1 MCKMKKHFIICILLL
16 ALGPGFNLSAQSI
29 NGQGDQSF
37 DPIIDDI
44 AKHIPPVDAL
54 IDSAIANS
62 PYLKFR
68 DAEIVVSHY
77 KYLNDR
83 SQLLRDIG
91 FSIEWRYGRFDN
103 WSTNEGGGTIPIV
116 VGSTR
121 DEWRYGAGAYI
132 KIPLFDI
139 TNRKTTINLAK
150 KEIEQAINHRNELI
164 HEIRKDVIMQYHELL
179 LRQKLMKIASDNQ
192 ITAEIQL
199 RMAEKQ
205 FQNGQ
210 LPLGEM
216 ARMMDIMARAKAEY
230 EQQKTAFII
239 AYNMLE
245 ITTGVKFN
253 LLNKLQ

>member
-1 MCKMKKHFIICILLL
+1 MNKILRICLLLL
-16 ALGPGFNLSAQSI
+16 ALVPGFHLSGQNNS
-29 NGQGDQSF
+29 GQGDFSF

-44 AKHIPPVDAL
+44 AKHIPPLEAL

-68 DAEIVVSHY
+68 DAQIVVNHY
-77 KYLNDR
+77 KYLIEKN
-83 SQLLRDIG
+83 QLLRDIG
-91 FSIEWRYGRFDN
+91 FSIEARYGRFDN
-103 WSTNEGGGTIPIV
+103 WSTNEGGGGIPV
-116 VGSTR
+116 YVGSTR

-139 TNRKTTINLAK
+139 TNRKTTMNLAK
-150 KEIEQAINHRNELI
+150 KEVEQAINHRNELI
-164 HEIRKDVIMQYHELL
+164 HEIRKDVIVQYNELL
-179 LRQKLMKIASDNQ
+179 MRQRLMKIASDNQ

-230 EQQKTAFII
+230 EQQKTAFIT
-239 AYNMLE
+239 AYSLLE

>member
-1 MCKMKKHFIICILLL
+1 MCKMNIAIRISLLFL
-16 ALGPGFNLSAQSI
+16 ALVPGFNLL
-29 NGQGDQSF
+29 GQNSSTEGEASF

-44 AKHIPPVDAL
+44 AKHIPPIEAL

-68 DAEIVVSHY
+68 DAAIVVNHY
-77 KYLNDR
+77 KYLIEKN
-83 SQLLRDIG
+83 QLLRDIG

-103 WSTNEGGGTIPIV
+103 WSTNEGGGTIPVV

-139 TNRKTTINLAK
+139 TNRKTTMNLAK
-150 KEIEQAINHRNELI
+150 KEVEQAINHRNELI
-164 HEIRKDVIMQYHELL
+164 HEIRKDVIMQYNELL
-179 LRQKLMKIASDNQ
+179 MRQKLMKIASDNQ

-230 EQQKTAFII
+230 EQQKTAFIV
-239 AYNMLE
+239 AYSLLE

>member
-1 MCKMKKHFIICILLL
+1 MCNMRRYLSICLLFL
-16 ALGPGFNLSAQSI
+16 ALVPGFNLSAQ
-29 NGQGDQSF
+29 NTNLQVYQSF

-44 AKHIPPVDAL
+44 AKHIPPIEAL

-62 PYLKFR
+62 PYLRFR
-68 DAEIVVSHY
+68 DAQIVVNHY
-77 KYLNDR
+77 KYLIEKN
-83 SQLLRDIG
+83 QLLRDIG
-91 FSIEWRYGRFDN
+91 FSIEGRYGRFDN

-139 TNRKTTINLAK
+139 TNRKTTMNLAK
-150 KEIEQAINHRNELI
+150 KEVEQAINHRNELI
-164 HEIRKDVIMQYHELL
+164 HEIRKDVIVQYNELL
-179 LRQKLMKIASDNQ
+179 MRQKLMKIASDNQ

-230 EQQKTAFII
+230 EQQKTAFIV
-239 AYNMLE
+239 AYSLLE
-245 ITTGVKFN
+245 ITTGIKFN

>member
-1 MCKMKKHFIICILLL
+1 MNKIFKFYLLILTLVS
-16 ALGPGFNLSAQSI
+16 GFNLF
-29 NGQGDQSF
+29 GQNTNEQNEPTF

-44 AKHIPPVDAL
+44 AKHIPPLEAL

-68 DAEIVVSHY
+68 DAAIVVSHY
-77 KYLNDR
+77 KYLNDKN
-83 SQLLRDIG
+83 QLLRDIG

-103 WSTNEGGGTIPIV
+103 WSSNEGGGTIPVV

-150 KEIEQAINHRNELI
+150 KEVEQAINHRNELI
-164 HEIRKDVIMQYHELL
+164 HEIRKDVIVQYNELL
-179 LRQKLMKIASDNQ
+179 MRQKLMKIASDNQ

-216 ARMMDIMARAKAEY
+216 ARMMDLMARAKAEY
-230 EQQKTAFII
+230 EQQKTAFVV
-239 AYNMLE
+239 AYSLLE